1 MESKY
6 ETSEKYVYANIR
18 IPILVNSEDELE
30 PLVDYLT
37 LDFEPCDSLPEKPK
51 QGVDYS
57 VILEKLRELLQPSSD
72 IQEEL
77 DELQA
82 EDVVG
87 NEDDHEEPTSNE
99 AECEPKENMVEVESI
114 EPEAEG
120 KTEETTLEGKTE
132 GDKPEGKTEETTL
145 EGKTE
150 EDKPDETTEE
160 TMAPLPILIRP
171 DELKR
176 TKHRKS
182 LKHNYSAKS
191 RSTSKKMKNLTMRS
205 RKEIADT
212 IVTALDRVFG
222 SSPPQEAQEQAQ
234 EGGQ

>member
-77 DELQA
+77 DELDA

-114 EPEAEG
+114 EPEA
-120 KTEETTLEGKTE
+120 
-132 GDKPEGKTEETTL
+132 EGKTEETTL

>member
-18 IPILVNSEDELE
+18 IPILVNSDDELE
-30 PLVDYLT
+30 PLADYLT
-37 LDFEPCDSLPEKPK
+37 LEFEPCDALPEKPK

-57 VILEKLRELLQPSSD
+57 VILEKLRELLQPSSE

-77 DELQA
+77 DELELEKEEEQMPISNDGGVES
-82 EDVVG
+82 EDKTIEATIEAIIESVEETVNSH
-87 NEDDHEEPTSNE
+87 NEDEPEPITEKKEEPL
-99 AECEPKENMVEVESI
+99 A
-114 EPEAEG
+114 
-120 KTEETTLEGKTE
+120 
-132 GDKPEGKTEETTL
+132 
-145 EGKTE
+145 
-150 EDKPDETTEE
+150 
-160 TMAPLPILIRP
+160 LPIVVRP
-171 DELKR
+171 DEIKR
-176 TKHRKS
+176 SKHRKS

-234 EGGQ
+234 EDGQ

>member
-6 ETSEKYVYANIR
+6 EKYVYANIR
-18 IPILVNSEDELE
+18 IPILVNSDDELE
-30 PLVDYLT
+30 PLADYLT
-37 LDFEPCDSLPEKPK
+37 LDFESCDALPEKPEHA
-51 QGVDYS
+51 VDYS
-57 VILEKLRELLQPSSD
+57 VILEKLRELLTPLSD

-77 DELQA
+77 DEL
-82 EDVVG
+82 ELG
-87 NEDDHEEPTSNE
+87 EEEEPMSNGDGGE
-99 AECEPKENMVEVESI
+99 PEEEPKEKTSDEHEEEPNVDPEEKTSGGPEEQVDPKEKVED
-114 EPEAEG
+114 EPPI
-120 KTEETTLEGKTE
+120 KPPPTLVH
-132 GDKPEGKTEETTL
+132 L
-145 EGKTE
+145 
-150 EDKPDETTEE
+150 DE
-160 TMAPLPILIRP
+160 I
-171 DELKR
+171 KH

-234 EGGQ
+234 EDGQ

>member
-6 ETSEKYVYANIR
+6 EKYVYANIR
-18 IPILVNSEDELE
+18 IPILVNSDDELE
-30 PLVDYLT
+30 PLADYLT
-37 LDFEPCDSLPEKPK
+37 LDFESCDALPEKPEHA
-51 QGVDYS
+51 VDYS
-57 VILEKLRELLQPSSD
+57 VILEKLRELLTPLSD

-77 DELQA
+77 DEL
-82 EDVVG
+82 ELG
-87 NEDDHEEPTSNE
+87 EEEEPMSNGDGGE
-99 AECEPKENMVEVESI
+99 PEEEPKEKTSDEHEEEPNVDPEEKTSDEHEEEPNVDPEEKTSD
-114 EPEAEG
+114 EPEEQVDP
-120 KTEETTLEGKTE
+120 KEKVEDEPPTKPPPTLVH
-132 GDKPEGKTEETTL
+132 L
-145 EGKTE
+145 
-150 EDKPDETTEE
+150 DE
-160 TMAPLPILIRP
+160 I
-171 DELKR
+171 KH

-234 EGGQ
+234 EDGQ

>member
-6 ETSEKYVYANIR
+6 ETYEKYVYANIR

-30 PLVDYLT
+30 PLSDYLT
-37 LDFEPCDSLPEKPK
+37 IDFEPCDALPEKPK

-77 DELQA
+77 DELDA
-82 EDVVG
+82 ED
-87 NEDDHEEPTSNE
+87 EPEESIKTEENMEETVENIE
-99 AECEPKENMVEVESI
+99 AEENMEETV
-114 EPEAEG
+114 AEG
-120 KTEETTLEGKTE
+120 NVAEGNMAEEKTEETVAEE
-132 GDKPEGKTEETTL
+132 KTEETVAKET
-145 EGKTE
+145 TE
-150 EDKPDETTEE
+150 ETLAEETTEE
-160 TMAPLPILIRP
+160 TMTPLPILIRP

-191 RSTSKKMKNLTMRS
+191 RSSSKKMKNLTMRS

>member
-30 PLVDYLT
+30 PLADYLT
-37 LDFEPCDSLPEKPK
+37 IDFEPCDALPEKPK

-57 VILEKLRELLQPSSD
+57 VILEKLREILTPLSD

-77 DELQA
+77 DELEA
-82 EDVVG
+82 ED
-87 NEDDHEEPTSNE
+87 EPEETME
-99 AECEPKENMVEVESI
+99 EIVESI
-114 EPEAEG
+114 EPEENMEETVAEG
-120 KTEETTLEGKTE
+120 NVAEENTEETVLEE
-132 GDKPEGKTEETTL
+132 
-145 EGKTE
+145 KTE
-150 EDKPDETTEE
+150 EDKPEETTEE
-160 TMAPLPILIRP
+160 TMTPLPILIRP